1 MEMMVTELSGRAAI
15 VGLFQL
21 AQTVSTQFNTI
32 DNAMACNLLREYS
45 VESVRALTVID
56 PGVQLL
62 VIVLSMQSDKMSC
75 FKNLEWAQIGNL
87 GGYYVTWPEM
97 HRNRK

>member
-32 DNAMACNLLREYS
+32 DNAMVCNLLREYS

-62 VIVLSMQSDKMSC
+62 VIVLSMQSDKMFC
-75 FKNLEWAQIGNL
+75 FKNLE
-87 GGYYVTWPEM
+87 
-97 HRNRK
+97 